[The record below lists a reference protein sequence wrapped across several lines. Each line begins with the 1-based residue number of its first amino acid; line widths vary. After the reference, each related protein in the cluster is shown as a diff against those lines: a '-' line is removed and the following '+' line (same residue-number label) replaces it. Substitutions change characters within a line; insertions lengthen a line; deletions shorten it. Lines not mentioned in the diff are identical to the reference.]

1 VKTLGVL
8 KKENDLLYYF
18 YTNLL
23 SYCMSSSFEKYQKRR
38 LISSYFS
45 VVISIALVLFLLG
58 LLGLLVLNT
67 KKIADHFK
75 EQIALTIYLKDTAK
89 EVEIDQLN
97 KSLALA
103 EYTKSTTYV
112 SKEEAAEAHSKEIG
126 EDFMDFL
133 GYNPL
138 QNSIDV
144 YVKADYISSGEID
157 KIAEEMTAK
166 SFVDEVVYDKPL
178 ISLLNENVTRISFW
192 ILVISGIFTFI
203 AVLLINSSIRLSVY
217 SKRFIIKTM
226 QMVGATK
233 RFIRKPFIWKS
244 VKLGII
250 GAVLALIGMGI
261 VLYYMNR
268 SFPELELL
276 GDIEILAALFIGV
289 FLMGILI
296 TWLSTFFATQRFLN
310 LKTDELYY

>member
-1 VKTLGVL
+1 
-8 KKENDLLYYF
+8 
-18 YTNLL
+18 
-23 SYCMSSSFEKYQKRR
+23 MSSSFEKYQKRR

-45 VVISIALVLFLLG
+45 VVISISLVLFLLG

-67 KKIADHFK
+67 KKVADHFK
-75 EQIALTIYLKDTAK
+75 EQIALTVYFKDNAKDVEMEQLK
-89 EVEIDQLN
+89 

-103 EYTKSTTYV
+103 DYTKSSTFV
-112 SKEEAAEAHSKEIG
+112 SKEEAAKEQQKEIG
-126 EDFMDFL
+126 ENFMDFL

-144 YVKADYISSGEID
+144 HMKADYVSEEQID
-157 KIAEEMTAK
+157 KIAKDLTSK
-166 SFVDEVVYDKPL
+166 SFVDDVVYDKPL
-178 ISLLNENVTRISFW
+178 ISLLNDNVKKISFW
-192 ILVISGIFTFI
+192 ILIVSAIFTFI

-233 RFIRKPFIWKS
+233 GFIRRPFIWQS

-250 GAVLALIGMGI
+250 GAVVALAGMAI
-261 VLYYMNR
+261 VLYYLNK

-276 GDIEILAALFIGV
+276 KDIGILSALFIGV
-289 FLMGILI
+289 FLTGIFI
-296 TWLSTFFATQRFLN
+296 TWLSTFFATSRFLN

>member
-1 VKTLGVL
+1 
-8 KKENDLLYYF
+8 
-18 YTNLL
+18 
-23 SYCMSSSFEKYQKRR
+23 MSSSFEKFQKRR

-45 VVISIALVLFLLG
+45 VVISIALVLFLMG

-75 EQIALTIYLKDTAK
+75 EQIALSIFLKDTAK
-89 EVEIDQLN
+89 EVEINQLN
-97 KSLALA
+97 KTLALA

-112 SKEEAAEAHSKEIG
+112 SKEEAAEEHSKEIG

-144 YVKADYISSGEID
+144 YLKADYITSGEID
-157 KIAEEMTAK
+157 QIAQDIASEG
-166 SFVDEVVYDKPL
+166 FVDEVVYDKPL
-178 ISLLNENVTRISFW
+178 IALLNENVTRISFW
-192 ILVISGIFTFI
+192 VLVISGIFTFI

-233 RFIRKPFIWKS
+233 RFIRKPFIWNS
-244 VKLGII
+244 IKLGMI
-250 GAVLALIGMGI
+250 GAVIALIGMGI
-261 VLYYMNR
+261 VLYYMDE
-268 SFPELELL
+268 SFPELKLL
-276 GDIEILAALFIGV
+276 SDPLLLVGLFVAV